1 VTSHG
6 HFCED
11 GKWLGPLMARQ
22 HSAGSRFCWPL
33 LSSIAALLAF
43 ILWTTPWQDSLGVE
57 VFDAVMVAD
66 VAIGRDAVSRD
77 SADVVRQGSPT
88 SGSEVGTEAGRQ
100 IEDGESAKTIAVGI
114 GHPPALPLCV
124 VAAVPSSQRGA
135 VQAGSCASL
144 RCHRPAAGGAS
155 PAPASLREHCSCEV
169 SPPLRPRPPAEQAAG
184 ARLPAHALD
193 LFALLGSRG
202 EGRSSGRG
210 VVEALRWQRSKLVAE
225 SSHRKA
231 DGACSDSKGLVS
243 YQKQV
248 FQLFADL
255 PRGVCN
261 GKDCERLLADA
272 HLNKEWM
279 RSYKKLVPELG
290 AVFIP
295 LLWRQLTDD
304 WPWTTSSASMQWR
317 RKLVAAWQQLDHSRL
332 HFVVLMQSNLLQ
344 LQGAL
349 RANSL
354 PMINMTNVIA
364 FDSRGNDSI
373 PAFPI
378 PLLHHAT
385 MNVSEA
391 ERTISVSFR
400 GSCTD
405 RGTRIRHTLSEL
417 FANFSGSRVV
427 RCGEKSKSFG
437 DELRSSV
444 FSLAPPGSFPT
455 SFRQFEAIQVGALP
469 IVLGDRTYFGGTLWL
484 PFQDLGVDWN
494 AMGFA
499 LTEEELPGLPARLQA
514 VLDDPDSLR
523 ARLDRAKQAAALFT
537 PAGLTEYVLYVMTFY
552 ASTAP
557 GGFGEVLS
565 NACISGLLGRE
576 AVGRSWAGVTIGK

>member
-1 VTSHG
+1 MWS
-6 HFCED
+6 
-11 GKWLGPLMARQ
+11 GPLMARQ

-33 LSSIAALLAF
+33 LSSIAVLLAF
-43 ILWTTPWQDSLGVE
+43 ILWTTPWQSSLGVE
-57 VFDAVMVAD
+57 VFDAVRVAD

-77 SADVVRQGSPT
+77 SAEVVTQGSPT
-88 SGSEVGTEAGRQ
+88 SASEVGTEAGRQ
-100 IEDGESAKTIAVGI
+100 IEEGGSQLVPSSEAAKTTAVGI

-124 VAAVPSSQRGA
+124 VAAVPSSQRGG

-144 RCHRPAAGGAS
+144 RCHRPAAGGTS
-155 PAPASLREHCSCEV
+155 PAPASLRDHCSCEV
-169 SPPLRPRPPAEQAAG
+169 SPPLRLRPPAEQAAG
-184 ARLPAHALD
+184 TRLPAHALD
-193 LFALLGSRG
+193 LFALLGSHG
-202 EGRSSGRG
+202 EGGRSSGSG
-210 VVEALRWQRSKLVAE
+210 VVEALHLQRSKLAAE
-225 SSHRKA
+225 SSHHKA
-231 DGACSDSKGLVS
+231 NGARSDSKGLIA

-255 PRGVCN
+255 PRGACN
-261 GKDCERLLADA
+261 GKDCERFLADA
-272 HLNKEWM
+272 YINKEWL
-279 RSYKKLVPELG
+279 RSYKKLAPELG

-295 LLWRQLTDD
+295 LLWKKLTDD
-304 WPWTTSSASMQWR
+304 WPWTKSSASMQWR

-344 LQGAL
+344 LEGAL

-354 PMINMTNVIA
+354 PMINMTNVIV

-405 RGTRIRHTLSEL
+405 RGTRIRHTLSDL
-417 FANFSGSRVV
+417 FANFSGSRVA

-494 AMGFA
+494 SLGFA
-499 LTEEELPGLPARLQA
+499 LTEDELPGLPARLRA
-514 VLDDPDSLR
+514 VLDDPASLR
-523 ARLDRAKQAAALFT
+523 ARLDRAKQVAALFT
-537 PAGLTEYVLYVMTFY
+537 PAGVLEYVLYVMTFY

-557 GGFGEVLS
+557 GSFEQVLS
-565 NACISGLLGRE
+565 NACISGLLARE
-576 AVGRSWAGVTIGK
+576 AVGKVRTMLP